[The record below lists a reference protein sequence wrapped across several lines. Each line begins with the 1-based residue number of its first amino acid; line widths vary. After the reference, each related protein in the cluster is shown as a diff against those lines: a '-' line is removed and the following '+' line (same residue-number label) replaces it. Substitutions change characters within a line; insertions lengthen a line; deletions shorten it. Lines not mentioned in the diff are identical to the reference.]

1 MIKVRATGTFVVIEL
16 PEDRTLAPK
25 HVVVVLYDL
34 CFIVF
39 YTVHLLAR

>member
-1 MIKVRATGTFVVIEL
+1 MIKVRATGTFVDIEL

-25 HVVVVLYDL
+25 RVVVLYDL